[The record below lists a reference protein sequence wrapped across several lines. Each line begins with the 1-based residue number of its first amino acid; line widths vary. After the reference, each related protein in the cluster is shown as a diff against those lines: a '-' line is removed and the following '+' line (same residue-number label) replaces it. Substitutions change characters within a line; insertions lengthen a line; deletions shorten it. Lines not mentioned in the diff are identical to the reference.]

1 MKVSE
6 WMTKDVISI
15 TKDRSIQECV
25 NLMKKHSIRHLP
37 VVEDGKLVGL
47 VTEGDLRQI
56 FLASL
61 IEDLAI
67 EDVMISDPITVSP
80 DTEIEDAA
88 KVIFYNKIGG
98 LPVVD
103 EQDRL
108 LGIITVADILAA
120 FIEIMGVLKTTSR
133 IDVIL
138 GDDPEAFEKVSSLI
152 RDRGGEIVSVG
163 MSGHRIR
170 RKRVYYFRLKK
181 CNVRHLAKVLE
192 RAGYQVISS
201 VA

>member
-103 EQDRL
+103 EEDRL

>member
-15 TKDRSIQECV
+15 TQDRSIQECV

-47 VTEGDLRQI
+47 VTEGDLRQV

-61 IEDLAI
+61 LEDLTI
-67 EDVMISDPITVSP
+67 KDVMISDPITVFP
-80 DTEIEDAA
+80 ETEIEDAA

-103 EQDRL
+103 EEDRL

-120 FIEIMGVLKTTSR
+120 FIEIMGVLKASSR

-152 RDRGGEIVSVG
+152 RDGGGEIVSVG
-163 MSGHRIR
+163 ISGHRT
-170 RKRVYYFRLKK
+170 RKKRIYYFRLKK
-181 CNVRHLAKVLE
+181 CNVKHLTKVLE
-192 RAGYQVISS
+192 RAGYQVVSS
-201 VA
+201 VS

>member
-61 IEDLAI
+61 IEDLTI
-67 EDVMISDPITVSP
+67 KDVMISDPITVSP

-103 EQDRL
+103 EEDRL

-120 FIEIMGVLKTTSR
+120 FIEIMGVLKATSR

-138 GDDPEAFEKVSSLI
+138 GEDPEAFEKVSSLI

-163 MSGHRIR
+163 ISGHRIR

-192 RAGYQVISS
+192 RAGYQVVSS

>member
-25 NLMKKHSIRHLP
+25 NLMKRHSIRHLP

-61 IEDLAI
+61 IEDLTI
-67 EDVMISDPITVSP
+67 KDVMISDPITVSP

-103 EQDRL
+103 EEDRL

-120 FIEIMGVLKTTSR
+120 FIEIMGVLKATSR

-163 MSGHRIR
+163 ISGHRIR

-192 RAGYQVISS
+192 RAGYQVVSS

>member
-1 MKVSE
+1 
-6 WMTKDVISI
+6 MTKDVISI

-103 EQDRL
+103 EEDRL

>member
-1 MKVSE
+1 
-6 WMTKDVISI
+6 MTKDVISI

>member
-1 MKVSE
+1 MKVDD
-6 WMTKDVISI
+6 WMVRDVVSVSQDH
-15 TKDRSIQECV
+15 TIQECV
-25 NLMKKHSIRHLP
+25 DLMKKHSIRHLP
-37 VVEDGKLVGL
+37 VVEDGRLVGL

-61 IEDLAI
+61 IEQLSI
-67 EDVMISDPITVSP
+67 RDVMINDPITVSP

-103 EQDRL
+103 EEDRL
-108 LGIITVADILAA
+108 RGIITVADILAA
-120 FIEIMGVLKTTSR
+120 FIELMGVLKSSSR
-133 IDVIL
+133 IDVVL
-138 GDDPEAFEKVSSLI
+138 GDDPEAFERVSGLI
-152 RDRGGEIVSVG
+152 RSRGGEIISVG
-163 MSGHRIR
+163 ISGHRLR

-181 CNVRHLAKVLE
+181 CNVRHIARMLE
-192 RAGYQVISS
+192 KAGYEVVSS

>member
-25 NLMKKHSIRHLP
+25 NLMKRHSIRHLP

-61 IEDLAI
+61 IEDLTI
-67 EDVMISDPITVSP
+67 KDVMISDPITVSP

-103 EQDRL
+103 EEDRL
-108 LGIITVADILAA
+108 LGIITAADILAA
-120 FIEIMGVLKTTSR
+120 FIEIMGVLKATSR

-163 MSGHRIR
+163 ISGHRIR

-192 RAGYQVISS
+192 RAGYQVVSS